1 MAEGAEDFQER
12 TEEAT
17 PRHRE
22 ETRKKG
28 QVAQSME
35 INSAVLIFFCF
46 LILNFLAPYLYHEI
60 SLFTVQTLGTIG
72 SVELS
77 MSSCHSLFLLWTLSF
92 AKMLIPFVLA
102 LAVIALLVNLAQVGV
117 VFSAEP
123 LTPKLDKLNIA
134 KGFKRVFSKRSL
146 FNMVRDIIKLLIIGY
161 VSYLTIRSEMNNYIP
176 LVDKDVWQILVF
188 ASKMVFRVA
197 MRTAL
202 ALLLLAILDYA
213 YQKWEFEKGL
223 KMTRDQVKEE
233 LKMTEGDPL
242 IRSRIRRI
250 QREIARKRM
259 MKEVP
264 KADVVITNPTSLAV
278 ALEYDRDTMSAPT
291 VIAKGQRLLAQKIK
305 EIAIQHDVPIVE
317 DRPLAQ
323 TLYKAVE
330 IGMEIPANL
339 YRAVAEVLAYVYSL
353 KGRTKINDAV

>member
-28 QVAQSME
+28 QVAQSVE
-35 INSAVLIFFCF
+35 VNSAVLIFFCF

-60 SLFTVQTLGTIG
+60 STVMVQGLGNIG

-77 MSSCHSLFLLWTLSF
+77 MSNFHSLFLLWTLSF
-92 AKMLIPFVLA
+92 AKMLAPFLLA
-102 LAVIALLVNLAQVGV
+102 LAVVALLVNLAQVGV

-123 LTPKLDKLNIA
+123 LSPKLDKLNIA
-134 KGFKRVFSKRSL
+134 KGIKRVFSKRSL

-161 VSYLTIRSEMNNYIP
+161 VSYVTIKSEMNNYVP
-176 LVDKDVWQILVF
+176 LADKDVWQILVF
-188 ASKMVFRVA
+188 ASQMVFRVA

-202 ALLLLAILDYA
+202 ALILLAVLDYA
-213 YQKWEFEKGL
+213 YQKWEFEKSL

-264 KADVVITNPTSLAV
+264 KADVVVTNPTSLAI
-278 ALEYDRDTMSAPT
+278 ALKYDRDAMSAPT

-305 EIAIQHDVPIVE
+305 EIAIQNNVPIVE
-317 DRPLAQ
+317 DKPLAQ
-323 TLYKAVE
+323 ALYKAVE

-353 KGRTKINDAV
+353 KGRTK